1 MRPLATRC
9 RLGLGALLSNAGEVL
24 EARAQLARA
33 CELFAALG
41 SARWQREAEALSAK
55 IAR

>member
-1 MRPLATRC
+1 MRPLAARSS
-9 RLGLGALLSNAGEVL
+9 LGLGALLRSTGKVI

-33 CELFAALG
+33 SELFAALG
-41 SARWQREAEALSAK
+41 IARWRREAEALSAE